1 MAKRK
6 KTPSE
11 ILQVEL
17 EPIPAP
23 PAVFL
28 PMVPDGTAL
37 TPMGLAALAREVAM
51 DIKELPEILKFYK
64 LTDATYADIC
74 KIPFY
79 ARALEVALI
88 EWNSALS
95 TPDRIKIEAAAT
107 LEDALHGLGARMKNK
122 DEAFPAAIEAGK
134 LFAKIAGL
142 GEPGRAEGAPGE
154 KFTININL
162 GADTKLHYEKDV
174 TPILPVI
181 EDQYTKDQKPA
192 YMKNLEGKSK

>member
-1 MAKRK
+1 
-6 KTPSE
+6 
-11 ILQVEL
+11 
-17 EPIPAP
+17 
-23 PAVFL
+23 
-28 PMVPDGTAL
+28 MVPDGTAL

-64 LTDATYADIC
+64 LTDASYADIC

-79 ARALEVALI
+79 ARALEVAII

-95 TPDRIKIEAAAT
+95 THDRIKIEAAAT

-142 GEPGRAEGAPGE
+142 GEPGRTEGAPGE

-162 GADTKLHYEKDV
+162 GNDVPQLHFEKDV
-174 TPILPVI
+174 TPIIPVI
-181 EDQYTKDQKPA
+181 E
-192 YMKNLEGKSK
+192 GKAK